1 MGIFSRIKKAA
12 KTVGRGV
19 SSVVRQGVSLV
30 KEAGNRIVGIPVFVL
45 SWAGLQWRMKLRLR
59 VVILRD
65 ANNDLVAD
73 PKDVM
78 PSITEAQ
85 DIFKREANVRIQ
97 PFDNE
102 FILPAPTAAPAEAL
116 SLRCG
121 FGLVRDELGK
131 AGQYFKRFTAR
142 SASSFFFGYATPL
155 TVFIVSD
162 IKGKGGC
169 AIGPSV
175 RYAVVSVD
183 GLESDADPCGTA
195 SEDPA
200 PGPPEEDDDD
210 RPPIV
215 INDGGE
221 AVTAQRVEEADER
234 RSVLGHTTTKKA
246 HRVLAHEIGH
256 MCGLSPE
263 LGPGWLDRHSD
274 NCKDLMH
281 NPPGERLTK
290 RRKAAIIRN
299 SRFVTTL

>member
-1 MGIFSRIKKAA
+1 MFSRIKKAA
-12 KTVGRGV
+12 KAVGRGV
-19 SSVVRQGVSLV
+19 SSIARQGVSLI
-30 KEAGNRIVGIPVFVL
+30 KEAGNRIIGIPVFVL
-45 SWAGLQWRMKLRLR
+45 SWAGLRWPMKMRLR

-65 ANNDLVAD
+65 GNNDLVAD
-73 PKDVM
+73 PSDVM
-78 PSITEAQ
+78 PSIAEAQ
-85 DIFKREANVRIQ
+85 EIFNREANVRIQ

-102 FILPAPTAAPAEAL
+102 FIFPAPSSAPPEAL
-116 SLRCG
+116 SVRCG
-121 FGLVRDELGK
+121 FGLLRDELGK
-131 AGQYFKRFTAR
+131 AGRYFKRYTAR

-155 TVFIVSD
+155 TIFIVDD
-162 IKGKGGC
+162 IKGKSGC

-175 RYAVVSVD
+175 RYAVVSD
-183 GLESDADPCGTA
+183 EGLESTANPCGTA
-195 SEDPA
+195 SENPT
-200 PGPPEEDDDD
+200 PGPPDEDDDD
-210 RPPIV
+210 DSPIV

-221 AVTAQRVEEADER
+221 SATGQLVEEVDDEA
-234 RSVLGHTTTKKA
+234 SVLVHKDEKKA

-281 NPPGERLTK
+281 NPPGKRLTK